1 MNIPFY
7 SRNLGTERLG
17 KLPED
22 MKPVKCWSQ
31 NMAKMMIFV
40 VGGIMTVSK
49 YLKKF

>member
-7 SRNLGTERLG
+7 SRNWGTERLG

-22 MKPVKCWSQ
+22 MKPVKYWSQ

-40 VGGIMTVSK
+40 VGGIMNVSK